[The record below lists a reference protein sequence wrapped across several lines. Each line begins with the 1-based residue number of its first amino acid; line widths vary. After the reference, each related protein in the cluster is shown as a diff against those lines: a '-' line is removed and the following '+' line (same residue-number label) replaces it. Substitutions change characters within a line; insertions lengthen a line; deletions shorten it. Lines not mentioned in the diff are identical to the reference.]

1 MEAAAIISIALLD
14 YADFAVRTTPIH
26 LIAQMMLTRTHAF
39 SCLAQ
44 LIVALLTAN
53 ACIGFYE
60 DQNAGNAIAEL
71 AAQLAPKCKVAPET
85 AAAAICTPHSN

>member
-14 YADFAVRTTPIH
+14 YADFAVRRPLGRPSFALVTYYLPRH
-26 LIAQMMLTRTHAF
+26 GWHRGGLEPCVRAPM
-39 SCLAQ
+39 Q
-44 LIVALLTAN
+44 LIVALLTVN

-71 AAQLAPKCKVAPET
+71 AAQLAPKCKV
-85 AAAAICTPHSN
+85 